1 MIQERAVVGQ
11 IQGQARITRTPRQH
25 SETLA
30 CWPPV
35 RPHGIAWLVRPYP
48 RSQIVELIPTREN
61 RREADNTAVGR
72 VRASQQALHKRLV
85 ADLTLARPDHVAFIE
100 HDQPDVVDQA
110 RIASQREVEFLRRR
124 YDDLPRSER
133 VLVTSREAAGAV
145 ERRHAESERREGL
158 TKRSFCLSRERS
170 QQRKPMFC
178 KVGIDGRADRRGIF
192 RQNATASH

>member
-1 MIQERAVVGQ
+1 
-11 IQGQARITRTPRQH
+11 TRTPRQH
-25 SETLA
+25 SEPLA

-35 RPHGIAWLVRPYP
+35 RPHGIAWLVRSYP
-48 RSQIVELIPTREN
+48 RSQIVELISTREN

-72 VRASQQALHKRLV
+72 VCAAQQALHQRLV

-145 ERRHAESERREGL
+145 ERRHAESERRKGL
-158 TKRSFCLSRERS
+158 TKRSFCLSR
-170 QQRKPMFC
+170 QR
-178 KVGIDGRADRRGIF
+178 
-192 RQNATASH
+192 